1 MRIDDILDKVA
12 AYAPD
17 LDRGVILGAY
27 LTAAKAHEKQQ
38 RKDGKPYLTHPLEVA
53 DLLADLR
60 MDVDTIATALLHD
73 TLEDTLITQAELAE
87 QFGTEIAELVD
98 GVTKIGKLQFRSKQE
113 ATAENFRKMVMAMS
127 QDIRVV
133 LVKLADRLHNM
144 RTLEVMRDDK
154 RRRIAAETFE
164 IYAPIAGRLGLN
176 EIKIELEDLCF
187 HYLHPEA
194 YAEVVACMEQS
205 AAERNAYTD
214 RVVAELTSRLGEI
227 GIEGEI
233 SGRAKHLWS
242 TYRKMVG
249 SNLEFDQVRD
259 MLAFR
264 VVVDDVAQCYGAL
277 GQVHAAWKP
286 VPEHIKDYIAV
297 PKPNGYQSLHT
308 TVLGPEHRRIEVQI
322 RTSEM
327 HRIAETGIAAHWVYK
342 AGHLALSREDLADI
356 ARIRELFETARDVD
370 DPDEF
375 MEAVKIDLFQDDVF
389 VFTPMGDVKRFPAG
403 ATALDFAYAVHT
415 DVGHQCVGAMV
426 DGRMVGLRY
435 ELKSGDTVEVLTGKQ
450 QHPRRDWL
458 KIVKTSRALSKVRRE
473 LRKQERETGLRIGR
487 EMLESELKRH
497 GSSVDRVVKEGTLK
511 KVVREMSFRE
521 VDALLIGLAQGTVP
535 LVRVVREL
543 VPEAADT
550 GQEERERA
558 ALMRILDR
566 IRRRSA
572 QSPVIIDG
580 QEDVLVNF
588 AKCCN
593 PLPGE
598 RVAGFVTRGRGI
610 TVHRR
615 DCAQLLELDPERRLP
630 VEWGGQAA
638 HVGHTGGIRVLCVD
652 RPGLLANITKTCT
665 DSGINITH
673 AEMKQLEDQKA
684 DCSMQVEVTDVS
696 ELTKLIRRIAKIK
709 GVISVDRIGGV
720 R

>member
-12 AYAPD
+12 QYAPD
-17 LDRGVILGAY
+17 PDRGVILGAY
-27 LTAAKAHEKQQ
+27 LIAAKAHEKQQ

-73 TLEDTLITQAELAE
+73 TLEDTLITQEELAE
-87 QFGTEIAELVD
+87 QFGAEIAELVD

-113 ATAENFRKMVMAMS
+113 AAAENFRKMVLAMS
-127 QDIRVV
+127 QDIRVI

-144 RTLEVMRDDK
+144 RTLGVMRDEK
-154 RRRIAAETFE
+154 RRRIAGETME

-176 EIKIELEDLCF
+176 SLKIELEDLCF
-187 HYLHPEA
+187 KNLHPE
-194 YAEVVACMEQS
+194 EHDRLSEQMS
-205 AAERNAYTD
+205 QTAAEREAYIE
-214 RVVAELTSRLGEI
+214 RVCEVLRQGLTTAGLDGEV
-227 GIEGEI
+227 

-242 TYRKMVG
+242 IYNKMKS

-259 MLAFR
+259 VLAFR
-264 VVVDDVAQCYGAL
+264 VLVDDVGHCYHVL
-277 GQVHAAWKP
+277 GQIHGIWKP

-308 TVLGPEHRRIEVQI
+308 TVLGLENRRIEIQI
-322 RTSEM
+322 RTREM

-342 AGHLALSREDLADI
+342 AGHLALSREDLA
-356 ARIRELFETARDVD
+356 RITRVRELFETARDVE

-389 VFTPMGDVKRFPAG
+389 VFTPAGDVKRFPSG

-415 DVGHQCVGAMV
+415 EVGHQCVGARI
-426 DGRMVGLRY
+426 DGRMVPLKY
-435 ELKSGDTVEVLTGKQ
+435 ELKSGDSVEVLTANH

-458 KIVKTSRALSKVRRE
+458 KLVKTSRAISKIRRY
-473 LRKQERETGLRIGR
+473 LRQQERETGLRIGR

-497 GSSVDRVVKEGTLK
+497 GRSVEKVVKDGTLK
-511 KVVREMSFRE
+511 RIVKEMDFRE
-521 VDALLIGLAQGTVP
+521 VDSLLISLAQGTVP
-535 LVRVVREL
+535 LARVVREL
-543 VPEAADT
+543 VPEADDQA
-550 GQEERERA
+550 QEERERA

-566 IRRRSA
+566 IRRKSS

-580 QEDVLVNF
+580 NEDVLVTF
-588 AKCCN
+588 ARCCN

-598 RVAGFVTRGRGI
+598 SVSGFVTRGRGI

-615 DCAQLLELDPERRLP
+615 DCAQLLELEPERRLP
-630 VEWGGQAA
+630 VDWGGQAA
-638 HVGHTGGIRVLCVD
+638 DVGHSGGVRVLCVD

-665 DSGINITH
+665 DSEINITR
-673 AEMKQLEDQKA
+673 AEVVQLEDQKA
-684 DCSMQVEVTDVS
+684 ECTMQVQVHDVG
-696 ELTKLIRRIAKIK
+696 ELTRLIRRIAKIK
-709 GVISVDRIGGV
+709 GVISVTRIHGG
-720 R
+720 